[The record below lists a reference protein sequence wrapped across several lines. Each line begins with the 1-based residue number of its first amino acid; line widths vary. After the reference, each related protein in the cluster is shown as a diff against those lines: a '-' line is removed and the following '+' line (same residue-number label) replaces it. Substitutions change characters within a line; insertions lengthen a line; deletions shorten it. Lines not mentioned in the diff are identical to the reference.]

1 MSKTCNLIIVATFNQ
16 DVELR
21 NDVVPKRNVGGL
33 AYDYVIGEDSPFS
46 SSSST
51 RRPPQLK
58 ISPLLPQED
67 THSGQKRFNQYN
79 NAAPAVPKRKVP
91 IVETRTPA
99 YFDNIDVV
107 PTTPQPYYYPNYYG
121 KTLLFCSSH
130 IFVSWF
136 LVFWS
141 L

>member
-1 MSKTCNLIIVATFNQ
+1 MSKTSCNLIIIPTFNQ

-33 AYDYVIGEDSPFS
+33 AYDYVIGEDSPFSS

-121 KTLLFCSSH
+121 KTYNVRYTCHCNPLL
-130 IFVSWF
+130 I
-136 LVFWS
+136 
-141 L
+141 

>member
-1 MSKTCNLIIVATFNQ
+1 MKLCQKTCNLIIVATFNQ

-46 SSSST
+46 SSST

-67 THSGQKRFNQYN
+67 IHSGQKRFNQYN

-121 KTLLFCSSH
+121 KTHNVINILS
-130 IFVSWF
+130 
-136 LVFWS
+136 
-141 L
+141 

>member
-1 MSKTCNLIIVATFNQ
+1 M
-16 DVELR
+16 
-21 NDVVPKRNVGGL
+21 VPKRNVGGL

-79 NAAPAVPKRKVP
+79 NAAPALPKRKVP

-121 KTLLFCSSH
+121 KTHNVINILRYILCE
-130 IFVSWF
+130 
-136 LVFWS
+136 LE
-141 L
+141 